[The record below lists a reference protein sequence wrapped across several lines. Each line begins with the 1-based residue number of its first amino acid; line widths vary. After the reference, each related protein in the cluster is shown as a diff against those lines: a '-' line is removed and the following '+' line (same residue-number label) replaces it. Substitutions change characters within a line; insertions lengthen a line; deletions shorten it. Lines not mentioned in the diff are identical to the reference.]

1 MVKRIM
7 SWSVYRAGENACM
20 ILKQK
25 TDGDYAILNINWLS
39 EFHAFCEVII
49 KQLSQKKRL
58 LSNRENKNCTKQ

>member
-7 SWSVYRAGENACM
+7 SWSVYRAGENAYM
-20 ILKQK
+20 